1 MRTTTSVY
9 YVIRL
14 SGKTRQAGAP
24 KNRQRFLSIRPGFP
38 RDGVERRST
47 VSNLSLRVINY
58 TTPRARLLSGSGSG
72 GVTRGTIEIPAGF

>member
-1 MRTTTSVY
+1 MRTTTPVY

-47 VSNLSLRVINY
+47 VSNLS
-58 TTPRARLLSGSGSG
+58 
-72 GVTRGTIEIPAGF
+72 PAGNKLYHPTAPLRIRFRRGNTRNN